1 MEQDCQAVPYA
12 IICYTRRSTC
22 MPPTHQPAC
31 TITIKGDP
39 PPLLLSA
46 ELLQVSDFNLSR
58 LMEESQEASS
68 MAAGNPRWLA
78 PEVLEGRGATLAAV
92 SLGLP
97 TSLQRACTLVTV
109 AGAGTLNRSELDANP
124 CAKLF

>member
-1 MEQDCQAVPYA
+1 
-12 IICYTRRSTC
+12 
-22 MPPTHQPAC
+22 MPPAHRPAC

-39 PPLLLSA
+39 PPLLLLA

-58 LMEESQEASS
+58 LMEESQAASS

-92 SLGLP
+92 SLGEEGACGGSHKARALSGEGSALKAGCCRAMLVGYGRP
-97 TSLQRACTLVTV
+97 GSAETSQGSCR
-109 AGAGTLNRSELDANP
+109 GG
-124 CAKLF
+124 